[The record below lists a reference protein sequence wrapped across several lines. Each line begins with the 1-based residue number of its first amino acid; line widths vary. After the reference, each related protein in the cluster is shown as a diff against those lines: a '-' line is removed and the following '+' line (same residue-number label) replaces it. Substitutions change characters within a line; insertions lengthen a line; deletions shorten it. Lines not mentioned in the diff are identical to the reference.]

1 MQIEQPP
8 RILQVPC
15 AHLRVD
21 IAIGLVFVITVGI
34 GAWQFDAPVSK
45 LVSALD
51 AILQVL
57 RRSVSI
63 AQGKAD
69 AWRSK
74 EPIMKGIMIN
84 HKLIYWCREVDYSG
98 WVGRETKQL
107 SPCNLYTQNIE
118 IGMSQRTL
126 CSKKSKKTLCLSLK
140 QLDLSKGPKPVLF
153 QACFN
158 LDLFVVLRPGV
169 LHARKSLPDVI
180 GVSQVFKP
188 LRSLPNLIYFILSYH
203 ILIIF

>member
-1 MQIEQPP
+1 MQKMRLLQSLRTNPACRTCDAQSLHGDYFIAPSRHKTRLQKILSYYYPRWVCQIVVICCTSIYKMPQYCIIIRHMQIEQPP

-107 SPCNLYTQNIE
+107 SLCNLYTQNIK

-126 CSKKSKKTLCLSLK
+126 CSDSM
-140 QLDLSKGPKPVLF
+140 Q
-153 QACFN
+153 
-158 LDLFVVLRPGV
+158 
-169 LHARKSLPDVI
+169 
-180 GVSQVFKP
+180 
-188 LRSLPNLIYFILSYH
+188 
-203 ILIIF
+203 

>member
-1 MQIEQPP
+1 MQKMRLLQSLRTNPACRTCDAQSLHGDYFIAPSRHKTRLQKILSYYYPRWVCQIVVICCTSIYKMPQYCIIIRHMQIEQPP

-69 AWRSK
+69 A
-74 EPIMKGIMIN
+74 
-84 HKLIYWCREVDYSG
+84 
-98 WVGRETKQL
+98 
-107 SPCNLYTQNIE
+107 
-118 IGMSQRTL
+118 
-126 CSKKSKKTLCLSLK
+126 
-140 QLDLSKGPKPVLF
+140 
-153 QACFN
+153 
-158 LDLFVVLRPGV
+158 
-169 LHARKSLPDVI
+169 
-180 GVSQVFKP
+180 
-188 LRSLPNLIYFILSYH
+188 
-203 ILIIF
+203 